1 MSYTDIIAMREQ
13 MATLATQARTKLNEI
28 TDKTDETRAKEI
40 EAQFDKIMADH
51 DAINARV
58 ERMEKL
64 DAVERAKE
72 EADLRSRRPHQAEAK
87 ADAEEKRKA
96 PEYKEVFTKAMRF
109 GAGSLDNEERSILI
123 KARTDVPNEIRAQA
137 AGTDSA
143 GGYTVPEGFSGE
155 IDKALA
161 IWGPMLDAGFVR
173 QYPTASGNPIPW
185 PTLDYTSIVGELK
198 SENSAATNDGGND
211 LVFGQKLLNAY
222 LYDSEIVKV
231 SIELLQDSA
240 FSIEGLLTDCFGESL
255 GRTVNT
261 ALTTGTGSSQ
271 PNGIVTASS
280 QGKVA
285 ASTTAITSDELIDLV
300 HSVDPAYRMSPSC
313 RFMFNDTTMSVIRKL
328 KDGQGNYLW
337 QMGDIRS
344 GQPNTILGH
353 GYAINQAMAS
363 GAANAKTVLFG
374 DMSRYIV
381 RRAGNMQML
390 SLRERFADALQVG
403 FISFMRVDGELL
415 NTAAVKHLAQ
425 AAA

>member
-1 MSYTDIIAMREQ
+1 MSYQDIIAMREQ

-28 TDKTDETRAKEI
+28 NDKTEETRAKEI
-40 EAQFDKIMADH
+40 EEQFDKIMADH
-51 DAINARV
+51 DKLGERV

-64 DAVERAKE
+64 EAVEKAKE
-72 EADLRSRRPHQAEAK
+72 EADLRARRPNQAEAK

-96 PEYKEVFTKAMRF
+96 PEYKEVFSKAMRF
-109 GAGSLDNEERSILI
+109 GAASLDQEERSVLL
-123 KARTDVPNEIRAQA
+123 KARTDLPSEIRAQA
-137 AGTDSA
+137 AGTDAA

-173 QYPTASGNPIPW
+173 QYPTATGNPIPW
-185 PTLDYTSIVGELK
+185 PTLDYTAITGELK
-198 SENSAATNDGGND
+198 TENSAATDDGGND
-211 LVFGQKLLNAY
+211 LVFGQKVLNAY
-222 LYDSEIVKV
+222 LYDSEVVKV
-231 SIELLQDSA
+231 SLELLQDSA
-240 FSIEGLLTDCFGESL
+240 FSMDGLLTECFGESL

-280 QGKVA
+280 AGKVA
-285 ASTTAITSDELIDLV
+285 ASTTAITGDELIDLV
-300 HSVDPAYRMSPSC
+300 HSVDPAYRMNPNC
-313 RFMFNDTTMSVIRKL
+313 RFMFNDTTLAVIRKL

-344 GQPNTILGH
+344 GEPNTILGH
-353 GYAINQAMAS
+353 SYAINQAMAS

-374 DMSRYIV
+374 DMSRYVV
-381 RRAGNMQML
+381 RRAGNLQML
-390 SLRERFADALQVG
+390 ALRERYMENLQVG
-403 FISFMRVDGELL
+403 FIAFMRVDGELL